1 MDGFFLVKTEVSA
14 VKKMKKKSVRTKNKG
29 IGIKLIEAAIS
40 SIMRVIGTGS
50 IMKGIGTG
58 IIMRM
63 IGTGS
68 IKVMGTGII
77 KVIGISNIMKVIR
90 TDSGAKAIACGI

>member
-14 VKKMKKKSVRTKNKG
+14 VKKMKKKSVRTKSKG

-40 SIMRVIGTGS
+40 SIMRVIGTG
-50 IMKGIGTG
+50 IIKVIGTG
-58 IIMRM
+58 IIKVM
-63 IGTGS
+63 GTGI